1 MYIEYLHGWLNRQLV
16 ADLYFVDASLRRVF
30 YEIPI
35 YAAAYSKNI

>member
-1 MYIEYLHGWLNRQLV
+1 MYIECLLGWLNRQLST
-16 ADLYFVDASLRRVF
+16 DLGLVDVSLRRVF